1 MKSKTSFWLEGLTI
15 AGLLLGCCGIAAAQ
29 GSQGSQSGQS
39 GQSQSQP
46 PAQPADKSKT
56 PDVTPLSL
64 DNATPPP
71 VNAEEDAAFKAY
83 QDSPQGDWNKKIELG
98 EAFIQKY
105 PQSRYLPAVYS
116 GLTIGYM
123 QTNQIQK
130 MLEIGDKAVALTP
143 NDLTTLAI
151 LGQTISRVT
160 NSTTPNAAKQLEKAA
175 DYSKRAIE
183 VAPTLQKPPN
193 LTDEAFT
200 AAKNQALVAAHS
212 GLGLVYVKTGKNQEA
227 IPELETSLK
236 LDSNPD
242 PVNYYLLGIANS
254 KTAHFDEAISAF
266 NKCAAIAGPMQ
277 APCKTQIDETKK
289 KSATE
294 LSAPK

>member
-1 MKSKTSFWLEGLTI
+1 MKRKTSFWLKGLTI
-15 AGLLLGCCGIAAAQ
+15 AGLLLGCCGIAPAQ
-29 GSQGSQSGQS
+29 GSQGSQGGQS
-39 GQSQSQP
+39 GQSGQSQP

-56 PDVTPLSL
+56 PEVTPLSL
-64 DNATPPP
+64 DSAPPP
-71 VNAEEDAAFKAY
+71 VNAEEDAAFKTY

-98 EAFIQKY
+98 EAFVQKY
-105 PQSRYLPAVYS
+105 PQSRYLPAIYS
-116 GLTIGYM
+116 NLTIAYYT
-123 QTNQIQK
+123 TNQVPK
-130 MLEIGDKAVALTP
+130 MLDIGDKAVALTP
-143 NDLTTLAI
+143 TDFTTLAI

-160 NSTTPNAAKQLEKAA
+160 NSTTPNASKQLEKAA

-183 VAPTLQKPPN
+183 VAPTLQKPAN

-200 AAKNQALVAAHS
+200 AAKNQALAAAHS

-236 LDSNPD
+236 LDTNPD
-242 PVNYYLLGIANS
+242 PVNYYLLGIAN
-254 KTAHFDEAISAF
+254 KGTAHFDDAITAF
-266 NKCAAIAGPMQ
+266 NKCAAITGPMQ
-277 APCKTQIDETKK
+277 AVCKTQIDETKK